1 MVGFIFMCW
10 LSPASAAGS
19 RTRVRSWRFQ
29 PTTIWFSQFRN
40 VGGSHWKITSGICSG
55 NPSLVKERQIIYI
68 SIPLYTLTNTCCILL
83 FALTKEKEASE
94 GEKTILP

>member
-1 MVGFIFMCW
+1 MCW

-40 VGGSHWKITSGICSG
+40 VSGSHWKITSEICSG
-55 NPSLVKERQIIYI
+55 NQSLIKERQIISI
-68 SIPLYTLTNTCCILL
+68 SIPLYTLTNAYCVLP
-83 FALTKEKEASE
+83 FALTNENEASE
-94 GEKTILP
+94 GKKNHIALKVTYS

>member
-1 MVGFIFMCW
+1 MCW
-10 LSPASAAGS
+10 LSPVSAAGS

-55 NPSLVKERQIIYI
+55 NQSLVKRETDYLRIHITLSIDKYILQITIC
-68 SIPLYTLTNTCCILL
+68 THKRKRNFTREKKNIL
-83 FALTKEKEASE
+83 S
-94 GEKTILP
+94 